1 MEGRPWGCSGSSWW
15 VHRAPFHCHAR
26 PPRRPL
32 GCTPLCSWG
41 PGGRPGACSM
51 SCPCWP
57 GSRATHHSQKQGCRW
72 GCSRVP
78 ALSARRCL
86 PPPWKGTGMGA
97 PPLCQA
103 LGSQASP
110 RRPERPLQARVSEGV
125 GSGPL
130 AVVSV
135 CQPRGRAGPQPPRG
149 LLGSFPGPASAGRPE
164 THPLLLCLG
173 PGCRLQVI
181 RRPHPTAVHEGAPA
195 RWGPA
200 LGPVEGGCEEGVGL
214 AGLPGVPVG
223 RGTCRVAAGTTWP
236 QNLISASLSFPVC
249 ETVPAPTSEPQLLQ
263 NQDQHV
269 LKGPLFTM
277 LPAH

>member
-1 MEGRPWGCSGSSWW
+1 
-15 VHRAPFHCHAR
+15 
-26 PPRRPL
+26 
-32 GCTPLCSWG
+32 
-41 PGGRPGACSM
+41 M

-86 PPPWKGTGMGA
+86 PPPWKGTGMGE

-110 RRPERPLQARVSEGV
+110 RRPGRPLQARVSEGV
-125 GSGPL
+125 GSSPL

-135 CQPRGRAGPQPPRG
+135 CQPRGRAGAQPPRG

-164 THPLLLCLG
+164 THPPLLCLG

-223 RGTCRVAAGTTWP
+223 RGTCRW
-236 QNLISASLSFPVC
+236 QL
-249 ETVPAPTSEPQLLQ
+249 APPGPKTSS
-263 NQDQHV
+263 
-269 LKGPLFTM
+269 
-277 LPAH
+277 LPASVSRSVKRSQRPPQSPSCYKTRTSMSLKAPCSLCSLHIK